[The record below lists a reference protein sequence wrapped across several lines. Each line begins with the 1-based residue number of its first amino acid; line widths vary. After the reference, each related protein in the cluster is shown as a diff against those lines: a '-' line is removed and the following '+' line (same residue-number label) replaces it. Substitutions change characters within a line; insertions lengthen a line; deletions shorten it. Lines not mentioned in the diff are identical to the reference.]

1 MGRNLFL
8 GVAAVAVLA
17 LQTAAFAQE
26 SRPFISIATEDPF
39 LNSQSLKGYDVHVFG
54 GPTTTGSAGNSLN
67 VFGTDYT
74 DNYIFGGVVGRDF
87 YDLGAGFVLG
97 GVAGL
102 AIRFGD
108 DDETSGEAWAGGRI
122 RHQGLVIGDLA
133 ISPGFTAGFSV
144 VTAPTEIERQRE
156 IRYDGDATFLGY
168 LGPEVAFRLRQ
179 APNVELIYQLHHR
192 SGGDGTFGN
201 MGEGSNA
208 NTLGLR
214 YRF

>member
-1 MGRNLFL
+1 MGRNLL
-8 GVAAVAVLA
+8 RSVAAAAVIVI
-17 LQTAAFAQE
+17 QSAAFAQD
-26 SRPFISIATEDPF
+26 SQPFISIATEDPF
-39 LNSQSLKGYDVHVFG
+39 LNGQTLKGYDLHVFA
-54 GPTTTGSAGNSLN
+54 GPTTTGSAGNALN

-74 DNYIFGGVVGRDF
+74 DNYILGGVIGRDF

-97 GVAGL
+97 GVAGV
-102 AIRFGD
+102 AVRFGE

-144 VTAPTEIERQRE
+144 VTTPTEIERQRE

-168 LGPEVAFRLRQ
+168 LGPELAFRLRQ